1 MEGEEEEAAE
11 GKGNAP
17 LDSLRKQVRQ
27 AGEGG
32 GEAQQVVLVVRAAV
46 THTALSASWYRKR
59 PSLLERR
66 ATSIS
71 TRYLPLTQSGRGW
84 YLFTAGNRI
93 NTRYDAAVTGGVPTS

>member
-1 MEGEEEEAAE
+1 MEGEEEEVAE

-17 LDSLRKQVRQ
+17 LDSLRK
-27 AGEGG
+27 
-32 GEAQQVVLVVRAAV
+32 QVVLVVRAAV

-71 TRYLPLTQSGRGW
+71 TRYLPLTQSGRAW